1 MTIRSVIAKLPLSGI
16 VWCVLAF
23 FFAAP
28 QVFAQGGPGC
38 PELRFGKD
46 IAQPGA
52 GRNPNAVSA
61 ANLAPGELSAY
72 TAFYKVK
79 PEESDKM
86 IELGEAYLAKYPRGA
101 YIEAVYSQLSVAEYQ
116 KKDFAKM
123 DEYGDQ
129 ALTLDPND
137 LTVLVFNGW
146 VVPHWASPTQAQ
158 LAKAET
164 YEKRVLDLMPTLVKP
179 NGVKEKDFAAAKSQY
194 AAQAHSGLGLVY
206 YRKQE
211 YEGAVAELRQGI
223 AASPSPDPTDYFALG
238 KSLDSLDRF
247 SEAAA
252 AFKSCASIP
261 GSEQGPCRQQLDAEK
276 KRASAKPA
284 PSTVATSSNLNQH

>member
-1 MTIRSVIAKLPLSGI
+1 MTIRSVIAKVLLSEI
-16 VWCVLAF
+16 ASCALAF

-52 GRNPNAVSA
+52 GRDPKAESA

-79 PEESDKM
+79 PEESDKL
-86 IELGEAYLAKYPRGA
+86 IQLGEGYLAKYPRGA
-101 YIEAVYSQLSVAEYQ
+101 FIEAVYSQMSVAEYEKQ
-116 KKDFAKM
+116 DFAKM
-123 DEYGDQ
+123 DEYGDK
-129 ALTLDPND
+129 ALVLDPD
-137 LTVLVFNGW
+137 DVTVLVFNGW
-146 VVPHWASPTQAQ
+146 VIPHWANPTQAQ
-158 LAKAET
+158 LGKAEK
-164 YEKRVLDLMPTLVKP
+164 YEKHVLDLMPTLVKP

-206 YRKQE
+206 YRKQD
-211 YEGAVAELRQGI
+211 YSAAVAELREGI
-223 AASPSPDPTDYFALG
+223 AASPKPDPTDYFALG
-238 KSLDSLDRF
+238 DSLNSLNRF
-247 SEAAA
+247 SEAAV

-261 GSEQGPCRQQLDAEK
+261 GSEQGACKQQGDAAK
-276 KRASAKPA
+276 KRASAKIA
-284 PSTVATSSNLNQH
+284 PSTVASK